1 MPKDNGD
8 YDVGYRKPPREYRF
22 QEGQSGN
29 PSGRKRKPK
38 IDKSATDMLRAIL
51 AEKVTATI
59 NGKKQRMSLEEMA
72 LRKFVNQRVTSGD
85 FYDLEHLKKHLGL
98 RG

>member
-1 MPKDNGD
+1 MMLATES
-8 YDVGYRKPPREYRF
+8 RREEYRF

-51 AEKVTATI
+51 PAEKVTVMI
-59 NGKKQRMSLEEMA
+59 NGKKQRMSLEEVA
-72 LRKFVNQRVTSGD
+72 LRKFVHQNVELGS
-85 FYDLEHLKKHLGL
+85 FYNLEALKKRLGL